1 MNGPRHWEVV
11 ASQRLHDCAV
21 FSVTRL
27 ISRSPRDGGEHAFF
41 RIDAAD
47 WVNVV
52 PITTAG
58 DLVLIRQ
65 YRHGAGEVTLEI
77 PGGMVD
83 PGETPS
89 AAAARELL
97 EETGYRAAELG
108 EIGCSNPN
116 PALFGNHLRTF
127 VARGCERLD
136 EVRNEGNEE
145 TAVELVSRADV
156 PRLVREGRIDHAL
169 VLAGLYYLEL
179 SERR

>member
-1 MNGPRHWEVV
+1 MNRPRHWEVV
-11 ASQRLHDCAV
+11 ASERLHDCAAL
-21 FSVTRL
+21 SVSRL
-27 ISRSPRDGGEHAFF
+27 ISRLPRDGGEHAFF
-41 RIDAAD
+41 SIDSAD

-52 PITTAG
+52 PVTKAG

-97 EETGYRAAELG
+97 DETGYRAAEPDD
-108 EIGCSNPN
+108 IGCSNPN
-116 PALFGNHLRTF
+116 PALFGNHLHTF

-136 EVRNEGNEE
+136 EVRNEGDE
-145 TAVELVSRADV
+145 
-156 PRLVREGRIDHAL
+156 
-169 VLAGLYYLEL
+169 
-179 SERR
+179 